1 MSRSTSAANVRA
13 VYVPGVIANDTGRN
27 DGAGLFNVVLYPPE
41 RTLFGAYTLPNIRG
55 IVADNS
61 THCEMPSQSLDER
74 LTEKSVQ
81 LAELGVRYLLLI
93 LNNLVASILSVF
105 IFIMYIERRKCKVD
119 KNFSFYCSTTAFE
132 EKTRISCA
140 KNR

>member
-1 MSRSTSAANVRA
+1 
-13 VYVPGVIANDTGRN
+13 
-27 DGAGLFNVVLYPPE
+27 LL
-41 RTLFGAYTLPNIRG
+41 GAYTLPNMRG
-55 IVADNS
+55 IVALNN